1 MTVAQGTELSLT
13 GDLYKAI
20 VTIIDERVR
29 EIRVTRE
36 DFDALTG
43 AVKDLAAAQV
53 RTEALLES
61 LAAKV
66 EQLAQAQV
74 QMQQR
79 LDSLSMKVEQLAEA
93 QARTEARLEE
103 LAAAQARTEKRLEEV
118 AAAQAKTEARLD
130 SLTAKVE
137 QLAEAQARTEARLEE
152 LAAAQARTEARLE
165 ELAAAQART
174 EARLEELAAAQA
186 RTEKRLEELAAA
198 QAKTEKV
205 VRGLVVDM
213 REVKKQ
219 LGGLSNTVGYGLED
233 RAIRALPAILKDRMG
248 LDVGVMDRRFLE
260 YPDGKDDEI
269 NIYGEGVLDGEPV
282 VVVGESKAH
291 LGPKDVDRF
300 KKMLERVHTHVGRR
314 LVPLLVV
321 YSVRPKVEEYARRC
335 VPGLLLFKSYEF

>member
-79 LDSLSMKVEQLAEA
+79 LDSLSMKVEQLAE
-93 QARTEARLEE
+93 
-103 LAAAQARTEKRLEEV
+103 
-118 AAAQAKTEARLD
+118 
-130 SLTAKVE
+130 
-137 QLAEAQARTEARLEE
+137 
-152 LAAAQARTEARLE
+152 
-165 ELAAAQART
+165 AQART